1 MTIENEN
8 VRQQHFVV
16 DLQANYGFNFK
27 ILKQTDLKVVLS
39 TSAGVETVQTLT
51 THYTVSGVG
60 SQNGGT
66 VTFTAGNIPAT
77 SSSAKVTLILDTEL
91 KQAMDLSYAV
101 AIDSEALEG
110 ALDNSININ
119 KRSRDLVDRSIT
131 LPDSEVD
138 GSGAY
143 DAKNIRIKNLGA
155 PTATTDAATKTYT
168 DVLVNNTALGPAPTG
183 LVATG
188 SVTSRLLA
196 DRWGEI
202 KNVKDFGAVGDG
214 VANDTVAIQAAVT
227 AAAGGTVFFPAGTYL
242 VGNLGGLNA
251 AGMTFIGVSE
261 WKCILKATSGLTGSI
276 FQNTN
281 RASGSS
287 AYHKFANLRF
297 DLNGENCTAIDL
309 GSCNNSSV
317 EHCWFGGG
325 TNLAT
330 AVGTGVLF
338 DAPLRSGAYNNL
350 VANCH
355 FRYLNVGV
363 DWGAGA
369 NLQQVSASEFIG
381 CDFGVRPY
389 QAATEA
395 NGVDAPT
402 IIGGRFEGCD
412 VGMLEG
418 ATSGGYFNLR
428 FEASVTADIEFATS
442 STYAFFSGGYTAAS
456 TLRLKTAT
464 NATSLNMN
472 SSELGYYA
480 LEDSVSRPKYNSGRT
495 VFAGAGQT
503 PAAHSQTAYS
513 AYFQDYILIRNQ
525 IYLECSNA
533 AADNRII
540 GIGADG
546 ADVLVVSG
554 YNRKTAAYGVVKI
567 GGGSAVT
574 PISNNATT
582 LGSASRL
589 WSEVFAGN
597 ATINTSDENAKQQ
610 IADLDAAER
619 AVATRIKG
627 LVKKFKFN
635 DAVAA
640 KGAGARIHVG
650 VVAQDVEQA
659 FIAEGLDPRAYSM
672 FCEDTVYVDA
682 ENVEH
687 DEPAEGRTETQKLGV
702 RYTELLAFVIAA
714 L

>member
-1 MTIENEN
+1 
-8 VRQQHFVV
+8 V
-16 DLQANYGFNFK
+16 DTTK
-27 ILKQTDLKVVLS
+27 
-39 TSAGVETVQTLT
+39 TLD
-51 THYTVSGVG
+51 THYSVAGEG
-60 SQNGGT
+60 AAAGGT
-66 VTFTAGNIPAT
+66 VTFLIEDGEPQTGE
-77 SSSAKVTLILDTEL
+77 TLIIYGNPALTQTVDYISGGVFPAETHE
-91 KQAMDLSYAV
+91 QAMDLLTLQQARTRELV
-101 AIDSEALEG
+101 ERTPGLVEG
-110 ALDNSININ
+110 D
-119 KRSRDLVDRSIT
+119 T
-131 LPDSEVD
+131 D

-143 DAKNIRIKNLGA
+143 DANSNRIKSLGT
-155 PTATTDAATKTYT
+155 PTATTDATTKTYV
-168 DVLVNNTALGPAPTG
+168 DALVNNTALGPAPTG
-183 LVATG
+183 LIATG
-188 SVTSRLLA
+188 STTSRTLA

-202 KNVKDFGAVGDG
+202 KNVKDYGAVGNG
-214 VANDTVAIQAAVT
+214 VANDTVAIQAAIT
-227 AAAGGTVFFPAGTYL
+227 AAAGGTVFFPSGTYI
-242 VGNLGGLNA
+242 VGNLGGLNG
-251 AGMTFIGVSE
+251 AGMTFTGTSE
-261 WKCILKATSGLTGSI
+261 YKAILEAESGLTGSI

-287 AYHKFANLRF
+287 AYHKFSNLRF

-309 GSCNNSSV
+309 GSCNNSIV

-350 VANCH
+350 VTNCH

-369 NLQQVSASEFIG
+369 NLQQVTASEFIG
-381 CDFGVRPY
+381 CDFGARPY
-389 QAATEA
+389 QAVTGAD
-395 NGVDAPT
+395 GVDAPT

-412 VGMLEG
+412 VSMLEG

-456 TLRLKTAT
+456 ALVLKTVT
-464 NATSLNMN
+464 NANSLNMN

-480 LEDSVSRPKYNSGRT
+480 LEGSTSRQKYNSGRT

-503 PAAHSQTAYS
+503 PVGHSQTTYA
-513 AYFQDYILIRNQ
+513 AYFQDYVLFRNQ
-525 IYLECSNA
+525 IAVEFSNA

-540 GIGADG
+540 GMNANSADG
-546 ADVLVVSG
+546 LEISG
-554 YNRKTAAYGVVKI
+554 YNRKTSAYGTVGI
-567 GGGSAVT
+567 GGGNYVRPLVPSTVGLGSPTRLWAQLFAVT
-574 PISNNATT
+574 
-582 LGSASRL
+582 
-589 WSEVFAGN
+589 

-610 IADLDAAER
+610 IADLDAAEL

-687 DEPAEGRTETQKLGV
+687 DEPADGRTETQKLGV
-702 RYTELLAFVIAA
+702 RYTELLTFVIAA